1 MPSPRAERWEQKEGK
16 MLIDIYSYPVK
27 DVLGLLLLDMTTGES
42 IKIDGTID
50 QVQPRVLKRLEEQK
64 ERTKKK
70 AEVFTPSWMCNK
82 MNNYC
87 DSEWFGR
94 ESVFNREV
102 GSIWETNRE
111 KILFGNRSWQE
122 YIDETRL
129 EITCG
134 EAPYIASQYDTTT
147 GEIIPVKDRIG
158 MLDRKLRVV
167 NENAD
172 NMSDWIEWTV
182 RAVRSVYGFEYQ
194 GDNLLIARINVL
206 NTLVDYMKD
215 RWNETPTDRLLMKY
229 AQTIAWNFWQ
239 MDGLKGTV
247 PNTDIECRIMDW
259 KKGESLTFNSVKRED
274 EQI

>member
-1 MPSPRAERWEQKEGK
+1 M
-16 MLIDIYSYPVK
+16 IDIYSYPVK

-102 GSIWETNRE
+102 GSTWETNRE

-122 YIDETRL
+122 YIVETRL

-134 EAPYIASQYDTTT
+134 EAPYIASRYDTTIYFNERIAQFRIVENQPRLEFKTVEHLEEENRGGFGST
-147 GEIIPVKDRIG
+147 GRD
-158 MLDRKLRVV
+158 
-167 NENAD
+167 
-172 NMSDWIEWTV
+172 
-182 RAVRSVYGFEYQ
+182 
-194 GDNLLIARINVL
+194 
-206 NTLVDYMKD
+206 
-215 RWNETPTDRLLMKY
+215 
-229 AQTIAWNFWQ
+229 
-239 MDGLKGTV
+239 
-247 PNTDIECRIMDW
+247 
-259 KKGESLTFNSVKRED
+259 
-274 EQI
+274 